1 MTGLD
6 DSLGWIAVAVVASAV
21 ISFGLLWMISRMGR
35 LQFPVNERAENSRSV
50 FLIKDGKIIDQCR
63 KTPQI
68 VGVSTWPE
76 LRGWLGDRFRD
87 VPYKL
92 TDQTGNAPRVFKA
105 TEQGDDARLTIQSTP
120 MGQTITLDDR
130 ATGSAIGRHA
140 LLLENKRAD
149 RLQTVLRQAPAVVFA
164 IDEAGKMLWGNVRF
178 EALSVD
184 ARCSFVEVARDRGDA
199 TLANVCVE
207 ATDDAK
213 KEHYELAFMHNDEG
227 TVVYANNV
235 TRLVEADNVRS
246 SFVQTLTKTF
256 ADLSTGLAVFDID
269 QRLVLFN
276 PAVLDLTNLPAD
288 FLATRPHMM
297 EFFDRLRDNHVMPE
311 PKSYSTWRK
320 QITEMITSAVNGF
333 YSESWSL
340 PGGLTYKLTG
350 RPHPNGA
357 IAFLIEDITDEMA
370 LTRQARS
377 QLETHQ
383 SILDAMQEA
392 IAVIGADGGL
402 LVCNAAFSEVMGF
415 DPDARLAPTS
425 FNEVLD
431 ACCLR
436 FPGAGIWNDLSKG
449 APIQALDTQILDASG
464 QRMQVRVEPLHE
476 GLIMLNLTVLSEPVP
491 LSA

>member
-1 MTGLD
+1 MSGSD
-6 DSLGWIAVAVVASAV
+6 DSLGWMAVAVLLSAV
-21 ISFGLLWMISRMGR
+21 ISVVLLWLVSRTGG
-35 LQFPVNERAENSRSV
+35 LQTARGDSIKDTRSV
-50 FLIKDGKIIDQCR
+50 FLIKDGKIVDQCQ

-76 LRGWLGDRFRD
+76 LRNWLGDRFRD

-92 TDQTGNAPRVFKA
+92 NDQADSPPLVFRAK
-105 TEQGDDARLTIQSTP
+105 EQGDEALLTIQSTP
-120 MGQTITLDDR
+120 LGQSITLEDQSS
-130 ATGSAIGRHA
+130 GSAIGRHA
-140 LLLENKRAD
+140 LLLDNQRAD
-149 RLQTVLRQAPAVVFA
+149 RLQTILQQAPAVVFA
-164 IDEAGKMLWGNVRF
+164 IDGAGKLLWGNGRF

-184 ARCSFVEVARDRGDA
+184 ARCAFIEAARDREEDVSA
-199 TLANVCVE
+199 KLCIMAP
-207 ATDDAK
+207 DDAQ
-213 KEHYELAFMHNDEG
+213 KEHYELSFMANSEG
-227 TVVYANNV
+227 TVIYANNV

-256 ADLSTGLAVFDID
+256 ADLSTGLAVFDRD

-320 QITEMITSAVNGF
+320 QIKEMITSAVNGF

-340 PGGLTYKLTG
+340 PGGMTYKLTG

-357 IAFLIEDITDEMA
+357 IAFLIEDITDEMT
-370 LTRQARS
+370 LTRQSRS

-383 SILDAMQEA
+383 SILDAMQES

-402 LVCNAAFSEVMGF
+402 LVCNASFSEVMGF
-415 DPDARLAPTS
+415 DPDARLSPTS
-425 FNEVLD
+425 FSDVMD
-431 ACCLR
+431 ACRSR
-436 FPGAGIWNDLSKG
+436 FPNATIWNDLAKG
-449 APIQALDTQILDASG
+449 APFQPLETRLRDASG
-464 QRMQVRVEPLHE
+464 QAVQFRVEPLHE
-476 GLIMLNLTVLSEPVP
+476 GLIMLNLSALSEPVP